1 MNINMKRAT
10 SMLLLAA
17 ILTASASCGSTPSG
31 NNDITDGQEQSTE
44 TTSGE
49 TTSPLYDLEKKDY
62 GGKDFRI
69 SVCKKYE
76 DEMWVEEENA
86 DVCNDAVYNRNLKVE
101 DYLNVKIR
109 AVTSDDSFVQVSDIS
124 KNLMAGDDVY
134 DLTAVYTYLAG
145 GPALQGFYYT
155 WKDIPV
161 VDFSK
166 EWWVTDANE
175 AFNING
181 NQFVAVGDLSITTL
195 LLSYAV
201 FFNQRIA
208 EANQFPDLYQT
219 VLDGKW
225 TIDTLIDLSKD
236 MYQDINGDGKTDEGD
251 SYGFAADKV
260 TNLDAW
266 TAAFDI
272 PLIKKDDKGSPAA
285 CIDLGK
291 TQTAIEKVYSLY
303 YDTKTYLTSGDGKEI
318 EVFANGNTAF
328 LTTWINNSFSTLRAM
343 KDDYGILPYP
353 KFDENQK
360 NYYSN
365 SMDNYSLLS
374 VPKTV
379 QDTEFVGRVTEAL
392 TRENHFSVV
401 PAYYDVALTSKYA
414 RDEQSV
420 AMLDIIM
427 NGRMYDFS
435 ILHSGELSNLPYL
448 FRNMIRDKKTNIA
461 SEYAKIETSVNEGLK
476 KLTEEYAALGN

>member
-1 MNINMKRAT
+1 M
-10 SMLLLAA
+10 
-17 ILTASASCGSTPSG
+17 
-31 NNDITDGQEQSTE
+31 
-44 TTSGE
+44 
-49 TTSPLYDLEKKDY
+49 
-62 GGKDFRI
+62 
-69 SVCKKYE
+69 
-76 DEMWVEEENA
+76 
-86 DVCNDAVYNRNLKVE
+86 
-101 DYLNVKIR
+101 
-109 AVTSDDSFVQVSDIS
+109 
-124 KNLMAGDDVY
+124 
-134 DLTAVYTYLAG
+134 
-145 GPALQGFYYT
+145 
-155 WKDIPV
+155 
-161 VDFSK
+161 
-166 EWWVTDANE
+166 
-175 AFNING
+175 
-181 NQFVAVGDLSITTL
+181 
-195 LLSYAV
+195 

-208 EANQFPDLYQT
+208 EANQFPNLYET

-236 MYQDINGDGKTDEGD
+236 MYQDINGDGKADEGD

-272 PLIKKDDKGSPAA
+272 PLTKKDDKGSPVA

-291 TQTAIEKVYSLY
+291 TQTALEKVYSLY
-303 YDTKTYLTSGDGKEI
+303 YDTKTYLTIGDGKEI

-353 KFDENQK
+353 KFDESQEG
-360 NYYSN
+360 YYSN

-435 ILHSGELSNLPYL
+435 ILHSGELGNLPYL
-448 FRNMIRDKKTNIA
+448 FRNTIRDKKTNIA
-461 SEYAKIETSVNEGLK
+461 SEYAKIETKVDEGLK
-476 KLTEEYAALGN
+476 KLTEEYASLGN